1 VFCLRMHKILSLIIS
16 PRCDMNFHHS
26 SENLKQSV
34 WFFTNNSMS
43 RCLFF
48 LVDRFHCPRGWRHFG
63 GSCYYLSNTLSTL
76 TEANQTCNLLHS
88 NRSNLMQIR
97 NTVQLFYVV
106 NILTKNNLSALM
118 IEIDRNLLK
127 GNTIENLYDNLVRL
141 SRKTNR
147 RNFNQWSRSDWWF
160 P

>member
-1 VFCLRMHKILSLIIS
+1 
-16 PRCDMNFHHS
+16 
-26 SENLKQSV
+26 
-34 WFFTNNSMS
+34 
-43 RCLFF
+43 
-48 LVDRFHCPRGWRHFG
+48 
-63 GSCYYLSNTLSTL
+63 
-76 TEANQTCNLLHS
+76 
-88 NRSNLMQIR
+88 MQIR

-147 RNFNQWSRSDWWF
+147 RNFNQ
-160 P
+160 